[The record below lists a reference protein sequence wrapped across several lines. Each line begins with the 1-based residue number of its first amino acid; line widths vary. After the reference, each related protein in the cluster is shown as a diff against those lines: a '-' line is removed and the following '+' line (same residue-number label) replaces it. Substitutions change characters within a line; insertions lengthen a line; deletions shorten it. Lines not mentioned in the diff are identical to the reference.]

1 MLHRS
6 NKRKDKLNKPIDNT
20 QPEKEVVSVKPLNE
34 ESMSKEDLLMHNE
47 DAKKVYEDI
56 MKLRESVES
65 LKQANLKSVPEEVTK
80 VSKSVPLNDT
90 EAVIAAK
97 RAVFEQAQKDALE
110 QKAKQEE
117 LLRREREAK
126 IQQQKVL
133 EAQRR
138 AALIEEEAEKKRQ
151 EAEQA
156 EKAAKELARKNAL
169 ESMEAARRAREEKE
183 LLLKKKEEAESVKEK
198 EAFFKE
204 EKEEKIIEADLEE
217 ARRELLS
224 AQKQQEVKLDKISS
238 AAEKHTNTLS
248 RIQQIKFAQHKELI
262 KNEQEEVET
271 ILIDQ
276 KEQRFER
283 LVQDEKEKELR
294 RIKALKEK
302 EKREELARALKAKKL
317 AKAQEEKAA
326 RLLKAQAEK
335 EARIK
340 KAQEE
345 KAARLL
351 KAQEEKKAKILRAQ
365 AEKEARIASLM
376 AEREA
381 KEARAQAEKEAKKI
395 REEKKRLEKLK
406 RAEEKDLIKRA
417 KKDPEAKAQLEKM
430 LLEEKSKADAKLG
443 GGIVNVQGMTINTE
457 IKEVSHVRWRDLF
470 SMRSRTERKAE
481 TAKEQKKLEKERLRR
496 TEEARKTVDMTVK
509 RSLLAYENTAFAK
522 KFNRFKTYC
531 EKHKAALLSA
541 FAVVLLVLVG
551 VAGVFNYYT
560 AYAYSYNGRT
570 LGVVKEKDDVLRI
583 TDLVQGALTEEKNI
597 DVIIDARKDIS
608 FERVWTTGDVT
619 IDTSED
625 VLKRLTYMGD
635 LNVKAYGIFVD
646 NKRVGVVEDKSV
658 AEEVFRDLEGKYTSN
673 MEGAEIKSIEIIEK
687 WEGKKCNANL
697 EDVLTKDE
705 MVNTLSSSVKS
716 ESLHEVAVDE
726 TLTDIAKLYSITE
739 EDILKK
745 NPNIDKRKLIVGSK
759 LVIEKEA
766 PILTVKIKE
775 KVTYDKVIK
784 HKVEKKDSKEIYEG
798 YTETKQEGKDGK
810 SQITSTIT
818 LVNGEQIEEEIHKE
832 DITSKPVTEIILVG
846 TKERPPSVGSGKYIW
861 PFESGYTLTSG
872 FKWRWGR
879 LHQGIDLGTP
889 VGNDVLAADGGIV
902 TFAGYSGGYG
912 YLIKVDHQNGMETR
926 YAHNSQLLVKAGDKV
941 FQGMHIAESGNSGRS
956 TGPHLHFEI
965 RVNGTPKD
973 PLGFL
978 P

>member
-6 NKRKDKLNKPIDNT
+6 NKRKDKFNKPVENT
-20 QPEKEVVSVKPLNE
+20 QPEKETVSAEPLKE
-34 ESMSKEDLLMHNE
+34 ETMSKEDLLMHNE

-56 MKLRESVES
+56 MKLRKSVES
-65 LKQANLKSVPEEVTK
+65 LKQANLKSVPEEMTRVTE
-80 VSKSVPLNDT
+80 SVPLNDT

-117 LLRREREAK
+117 LLRKERVAQL
-126 IQQQKVL
+126 QQQKVL

-138 AALIEEEAEKKRQ
+138 AALIEQEAEKKRQ

-156 EKAAKELARKNAL
+156 EKAAKELARKTAL
-169 ESMEAARRAREEKE
+169 ETMEAERRAREEKE
-183 LLLKKKEEAESVKEK
+183 LLLMKKEEAERIKEK
-198 EAFFKE
+198 ETFFKE
-204 EKEEKIIEADLEE
+204 EKEEKIIEADLEA

-224 AQKQQEVKLDKISS
+224 AQKQQEIKLDKISS
-238 AAEKHTNTLS
+238 AAEKHTDSLAK
-248 RIQQIKFAQHKELI
+248 IQQVKFAQHKELI
-262 KNEQEEVET
+262 KNEQEEVEA
-271 ILIDQ
+271 ILTDQ

-294 RIKALKEK
+294 RIKALREK
-302 EKREELARALKAKKL
+302 EKREEIARALKAEKL
-317 AKAQEEKAA
+317 ARAQEEKAA
-326 RLLKAQAEK
+326 RILKAQAEK

-351 KAQEEKKAKILRAQ
+351 KAQEEKKAKLLKAQ
-365 AEKEARIASLM
+365 AEKEARIAKLM

-381 KEARAQAEKEAKKI
+381 KEARTQAEKEAKKI
-395 REEKKRLEKLK
+395 REEKKRLEKLRK
-406 RAEEKDLIKRA
+406 AEEKDLIRRA

-457 IKEVSHVRWRDLF
+457 IKEVSNVRWRDLF

-496 TEEARKTVDMTVK
+496 TEEARRTVDMTVK

-522 KFNRFKTYC
+522 KFNRFKKYC
-531 EKHKAALLSA
+531 EKRKAALLSA

-583 TDLVQGALTEEKNI
+583 TDLVQGALTEDKNI
-597 DVIIDARKDIS
+597 DVVINARKDIS

-635 LNVKAYGIFVD
+635 LNVKAQGIYV
-646 NKRVGVVEDKSV
+646 NGKKVGAVENSEIAAQVLQEIKDSYV
-658 AEEVFRDLEGKYTSN
+658 SG
-673 MEGAEIKSIEIIEK
+673 MEGSEIKEAVIIEK
-687 WEGKKCNANL
+687 VDVKESNTNL
-697 EDVLTKDE
+697 EEVSTKDE
-705 MVNTLSSSVKS
+705 MVGILCSDVKN
-716 ESLHEVAVDE
+716 ETWHEVAAGE
-726 TLTDIAKLYSITE
+726 TLTDIAKLYSVTE

-766 PILTVKIKE
+766 PILTVKITE

-818 LVNGEQIEEEIHKE
+818 LVNGEQIEEDILKE
-832 DITSKPVTEIILVG
+832 DIKSEPVTEIILVG
-846 TKERPPSVGSGKYIW
+846 IKERPPSVGSGKYIW

-965 RVNGTPKD
+965 RVNGTAKD